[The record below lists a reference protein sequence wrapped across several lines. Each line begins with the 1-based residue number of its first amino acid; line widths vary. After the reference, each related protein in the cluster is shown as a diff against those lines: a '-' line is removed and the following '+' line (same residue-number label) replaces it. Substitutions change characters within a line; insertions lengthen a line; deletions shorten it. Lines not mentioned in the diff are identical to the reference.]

1 MVQMGFP
8 RDDLASYL
16 SGENP
21 LVLDNF
27 PELGFFRDIVY
38 LFKVGRA
45 REAISLISPW
55 SQGLT
60 IRSCGVLL
68 DPH

>member
-1 MVQMGFP
+1 MMIPVFFLPTLPSSLSQMGFP

-16 SGENP
+16 SGATP

-38 LFKVGRA
+38 LFKVKPKPLHQ
-45 REAISLISPW
+45 IM
-55 SQGLT
+55 
-60 IRSCGVLL
+60 
-68 DPH
+68 

>member
-1 MVQMGFP
+1 MGFP

-16 SGENP
+16 SGATP

-38 LFKVGRA
+38 LFKVKA
-45 REAISLISPW
+45 KPVFL
-55 SQGLT
+55 
-60 IRSCGVLL
+60 CM
-68 DPH
+68 